1 MRAKPGDG
9 VGRLEAPRLKG
20 KVSVITGAGSGLGR
34 AMTHRFAE
42 DGACVVAVDISG
54 REEETAAACG
64 DQVVPMRADV
74 SQEDEFASAIRLAV
88 ERFGGLD
95 NLCNVAGIGIPTP
108 LVDVTM
114 EQYDRVL
121 DVDLRG
127 VIIGMKHA
135 IPEIVKRGGGTI
147 VNIASVA
154 GLNVSHRG
162 TTTYSAAKF
171 GVVGVSKV
179 AAVEAGP
186 QNVRVNAICPGMIRT
201 ELSAP
206 LIDAGDELPMKAC
219 LQRVGLPEE
228 IAAVAAFL
236 ASDDASFISGA
247 AIPVDGGWSARLA

>member
-1 MRAKPGDG
+1 MGEA
-9 VGRLEAPRLKG
+9 VGRLEG

-34 AMTHRFAE
+34 AMTHRFADE
-42 DGACVVAVDISG
+42 GACVVAVDVSG
-54 REEETAAACG
+54 REEDTARACG
-64 DQVVPMRADV
+64 DRVVPVRADV
-74 SQEDEFASAIRLAV
+74 SHEDEFSHAIRVAV

-95 NLCNVAGIGIPTP
+95 NLCNVAGIGIPKP

-114 EQYDRVL
+114 EDYDRVL

-127 VIIGMKHA
+127 VVIGMKHA
-135 IPEIVKRGGGTI
+135 IPVIVKRGGGTI
-147 VNIASVA
+147 INIASVA
-154 GLNVSHRG
+154 GLNVSNRG

-201 ELSAP
+201 ELSGP
-206 LIDAGDELPMKAC
+206 LIDASGDELPMKAC
-219 LQRVGLPEE
+219 LQRVGQPEE

-236 ASDDASFISGA
+236 ASDEASFISGA